1 MCVFILTLDI
11 VDFVRIFNAKPTIIE
26 KSNTIDGIVVFT
38 GGEDRIK
45 PQLIFSPMV
54 LQNTCLYLV
63 LIQVQI
69 NKYFRANT
77 H

>member
-38 GGEDRIK
+38 GGEDQYK
-45 PQLIFSPMV
+45 SL
-54 LQNTCLYLV
+54 N
-63 LIQVQI
+63 
-69 NKYFRANT
+69 
-77 H
+77 